1 MQEGDNARSL
11 ASSTLEILRARV
23 SSLRIA
29 VAQRGT
35 SAPELLFFKQTMG
48 WEKRAC
54 VHGLVDGM
62 QKDTVGNP
70 SSKQAL
76 SRVSWL
82 GMGKSKSDERK
93 CERLVRCKR
102 LDLKLR
108 NKGLPEEMRTG
119 EVLYLGNGLGVLTS
133 SKKVWIP
140 ERLLVWRYLT
150 VLG

>member
-1 MQEGDNARSL
+1 
-11 ASSTLEILRARV
+11 
-23 SSLRIA
+23 
-29 VAQRGT
+29 
-35 SAPELLFFKQTMG
+35 MG
-48 WEKRAC
+48 WEKRVC

-62 QKDTVGNP
+62 KKDSVGNP

-82 GMGKSKSDERK
+82 GMGKSRLDERK